1 MKTFGTIISDARKA
15 SGISQRELA
24 AKIKKDDGTTISAQ
38 YLNDVEHDRRNPPSE
53 HIIAQMAELL
63 ELSNDLLCAAANT
76 LPDDLKKL
84 ALKNPDKFE
93 EAMRAFRKSA
103 K

>member
-1 MKTFGTIISDARKA
+1 
-15 SGISQRELA
+15 
-24 AKIKKDDGTTISAQ
+24 
-38 YLNDVEHDRRNPPSE
+38 
-53 HIIAQMAELL
+53 LL

-76 LPDDLKKL
+76 LPDDLRKL

-93 EAMRAFRKSA
+93 DAMRAFRKTA